1 MSEPPPPASFGRYR
15 TLALLGRGAMGT
27 VYKAHDPL
35 IGRQVAIKV
44 VHTERLDAATRQEYL
59 ARFRAE
65 AQAAGRCNHPGIV
78 AIYDL
83 SAEGEQPFIV
93 MELVEGA
100 SFRQV
105 LGDPE
110 RHAAINSLAVLGE
123 VLEAL
128 DFAHGQGVIHRDI
141 KPANILLSKEGRAKI
156 ADFGIA
162 RLDEGAT
169 TGTGVMLGTPNYM
182 APEQIIG
189 GVVDHRA
196 DLFAVGVI
204 LYEALTG
211 RLPFAGRNL
220 SETLLRLTNNEPADL
235 SPILAAR
242 PAVATIVARALAK
255 RPGDRF
261 ASAGA
266 FAEALRALGTKE
278 AGTAATVVLPRSGR
292 HFDPA
297 MLAEIEA
304 RLARFVGP
312 MARVLIR
319 RAAEQAASRE
329 ELLATLSKELPRPQD
344 AAQFLREHATRIEP
358 RIGERTGGTTTGLGR
373 TGSQTAPVTPELLAT
388 AEAALAFTI
397 GPIARV
403 LVAEAAGAAA
413 SAADLTERLAQHVR
427 RPEDA
432 ARFRRQMLAAISGRK
447 PPTV

>member
-1 MSEPPPPASFGRYR
+1 MSEPALPVAFGRYR
-15 TLALLGRGAMGT
+15 TLALLGSGAMGT

-44 VHTERLDAATRQEYL
+44 VHTERLDAATRREYL
-59 ARFRAE
+59 ARFHAE
-65 AQAAGRCNHPGIV
+65 AQAAGRCNHPAIV
-78 AIYDL
+78 AIYDV

-100 SFRQV
+100 SFQQV
-105 LGDPE
+105 LGNPQ
-110 RHAAINSLAVLGE
+110 RRAAADCLAVIGE
-123 VLEAL
+123 ILEGLA
-128 DFAHGQGVIHRDI
+128 FAHAEGVIHRDI

-169 TGTGVMLGTPNYM
+169 TGTGTMLGTPNYM

-189 GVVDHRA
+189 GAVDHRA

-204 LYEALTG
+204 LYEILAG

-235 SPILAAR
+235 APVIASH
-242 PAVATIVARALAK
+242 PACAPIVARALAK
-255 RPGDRF
+255 HPRDRF
-261 ASAGA
+261 DSAGA
-266 FAEALRALGTKE
+266 FAEALRGLGTE
-278 AGTAATVVLPRSGR
+278 EPRMAATVVLPRAAPR
-292 HFDPA
+292 FEPA
-297 MLAEIEA
+297 MLTEIEA
-304 RLARFVGP
+304 SLARFVGP
-312 MARVLIR
+312 MARILVR
-319 RAAEQAASRE
+319 HAAQQATDRE
-329 ELLATLSKELPRPQD
+329 DLLAALAKDLPRPQD
-344 AAQFLREHATRIEP
+344 AAQFLRENAARIEP
-358 RIGERTGGTTTGLGR
+358 RIGGRTSGTATGLGR
-373 TGSQTAPVTPELLAT
+373 TAARTAPITPELLAT

-403 LVAEAAGAAA
+403 MVGEAAERAAG
-413 SAADLTERLAQHVR
+413 AADLTERLAKHLK

-432 ARFRRQMLAAISGRK
+432 ARFRRQMLAAISGAK

>member
-1 MSEPPPPASFGRYR
+1 MSEPPLPASFGRYR

-27 VYKAHDPL
+27 VYRAHDPL

-59 ARFRAE
+59 ARFGAE

-110 RHAAINSLAVLGE
+110 RRRAVNSLAVIGE
-123 VLEAL
+123 VLEGLA
-128 DFAHGQGVIHRDI
+128 FAHGQGVIHRDI

-169 TGTGVMLGTPNYM
+169 TGTGAMLGTPNYM

-211 RLPFAGRNL
+211 GLPFAGRNL
-220 SETLLRLTNNEPADL
+220 SETLLRLANNEPADL
-235 SPILAAR
+235 APVLADHSTYAPIF
-242 PAVATIVARALAK
+242 ARALAK
-255 RPGDRF
+255 RPADRF
-261 ASAGA
+261 PSAGA
-266 FAEALRALGTKE
+266 FAQALRALGTDE
-278 AGTAATVVLPRSGR
+278 AGTATVVLPGAGR
-292 HFDPA
+292 RFDPA

-304 RLARFVGP
+304 RLVRFVGP
-312 MARVLIR
+312 MARVLVR

-329 ELLATLSKELPRPQD
+329 DLLAALAKELPRPED
-344 AAQFLREHATRIEP
+344 AAQFLREHAARIEP
-358 RIGERTGGTTTGLGR
+358 RIGEPTGGTTTGLGR
-373 TGSQTAPVTPELLAT
+373 TGSRTAPVTPELLAI
-388 AEAALAFTI
+388 AEAALTFTI

-403 LVAEAAGAAA
+403 LVTEAAGAAT
-413 SAADLTERLAQHVR
+413 SAADLTERLAQHLR

-447 PPTV
+447 PPNV